1 MVEMVLPRATL
12 EHIKSEASEVVTSEA
27 AFGGGCHW
35 CTEAVFDHAPGVLT
49 VRQGFASG
57 PPPDD
62 APSEAALVTWG
73 EEVTLEDLIRIH
85 LDTHSAGSDHAL
97 RARYRSAIYVTGS
110 AQAALARS
118 VLREEAAQRGPL
130 VTRVLPL
137 AAWRDSPPRYQRYYR
152 TRPDAPFCR
161 VHIAPKLARL
171 RASREA

>member
-1 MVEMVLPRATL
+1 MVLPSPRQKTPPVLTL
-12 EHIKSEASEVVTSEA
+12 DGAEGAVA

-49 VRQGFASG
+49 VRQGFAAG
-57 PPPDD
+57 PPPHS
-62 APSEAALVTWG
+62 ALSEAALVTWG
-73 EEVTLEDLIRIH
+73 ERVTFEKLIRIH

-97 RARYRSAIYVTGS
+97 RGRYRSAVYVTGA

-118 VLREEAAQRGPL
+118 VLDDEAARRGPL
-130 VTRVLPL
+130 VTHVLPL
-137 AAWRDSPPRYQRYYR
+137 VAWQDSPPRYRRYYR

-171 RASREA
+171 RAAEDA